1 MSIENDLINIS
12 KDKAFEK
19 EGFKSLFGLTIE
31 VEKEI
36 ISYCKNLIYKKVK
49 KDVQIFSCTPY

>member
-36 ISYCKNLIYKKVK
+36 ILSIEKGKKK
-49 KDVQIFSCTPY
+49 RTHCTRMARPGK

>member
-19 EGFKSLFGLTIE
+19 EGFKSLFGL
-31 VEKEI
+31 
-36 ISYCKNLIYKKVK
+36 ISKLKKKLFFLLRKAK
-49 KDVQIFSCTPY
+49 KRD